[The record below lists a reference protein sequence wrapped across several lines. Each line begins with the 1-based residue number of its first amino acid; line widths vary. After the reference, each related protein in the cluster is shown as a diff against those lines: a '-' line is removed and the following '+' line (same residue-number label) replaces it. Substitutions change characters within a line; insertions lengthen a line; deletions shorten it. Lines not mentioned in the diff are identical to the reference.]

1 MIDYVGDKIR
11 LKVLTCLKQPK
22 MQYIHGTTVNIYI
35 VYELGGSSS
44 NENNPTLKNSLLGAV
59 ALTNSADIGKY
70 GFSGYGMGFD
80 RRSAFLFQ
88 SVGYGQNV
96 LIFGADISSSAHIN
110 NRKKDILVLGK
121 GPTQGLEHTLTAGKI
136 YPINFN
142 VTKKKFCFSLYYNG
156 ANSYLLVTK

>member
-11 LKVLTCLKQPK
+11 LKVLSCLKQPK
-22 MQYIHGTTVNIYI
+22 MQYTHGTTVNIYI

-88 SVGYGQNV
+88 SVGYG
-96 LIFGADISSSAHIN
+96 
-110 NRKKDILVLGK
+110 
-121 GPTQGLEHTLTAGKI
+121 
-136 YPINFN
+136 
-142 VTKKKFCFSLYYNG
+142 
-156 ANSYLLVTK
+156 